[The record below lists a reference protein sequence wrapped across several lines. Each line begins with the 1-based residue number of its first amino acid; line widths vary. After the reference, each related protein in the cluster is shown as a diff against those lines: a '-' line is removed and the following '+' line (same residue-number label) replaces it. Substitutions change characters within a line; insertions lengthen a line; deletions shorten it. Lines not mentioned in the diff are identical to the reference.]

1 MDVRNLQT
9 VLYPTLMRANF
20 DSLTNMSQNMNMGL
34 FLQTCIEQA
43 DNIFDIDIKETNESI
58 IEDSKELESDEK
70 LESNERI
77 DETDVDNENP
87 KIEITLNKTDSSD
100 GFEVIGSENGMSFSE
115 SVLSH
120 TSVGNIIK
128 TPKIKISAASM
139 DEDSDECKIKA
150 DINVKEEK
158 SRKSLET
165 EIN

>member
-70 LESNERI
+70 LESSETI

-100 GFEVIGSENGMSFSE
+100 GFEVIGSENDMSFSE

-120 TSVGNIIK
+120 TSVGNIK